1 MAALI
6 QPFVIVVVARQEILS
21 IHLYICDCEAV
32 SSQSRPQQGRWR
44 KEDEYLIAALS
55 RRY

>member
-6 QPFVIVVVARQEILS
+6 QPFIIVVAARQEILS

-32 SSQSRPQQGRWR
+32 SSQSRPQQGG
-44 KEDEYLIAALS
+44 EDEYLIAALS